1 MAKGFPNLAHIIF
14 SLKGINWSGVE
25 SPALLQALQR
35 VQFVNGFNNRKY
47 LPQFIYFK
55 NEKPEKQKEKVKK
68 VKEGNIF
75 SEDIKAK
82 IMSILFIDSK
92 TYEYLKFGERI
103 QKLGMDII
111 NDKFKSE
118 KITKKKK

>member
-35 VQFVNGFNNRKY
+35 VKFVNGFNNRKY